1 MEPTGSSREDQCS
14 SSEGHTGGTDEQPP
28 NLSSVTA
35 GAQGP
40 LLGSGSSHEDPCNSS
55 EGHTSGTDDQPS
67 NLSSITADAQGP
79 LHGSGCL
86 GLEPSGVDAPLNYVE
101 VQKEWLSDPPEA
113 TQELPYMAVCKGDPS
128 AKLYQE
134 GSSSSRYHGLLA
146 EDEDEDNLPPV
157 VRDATQEVLGRQTE
171 YDRQFPSETHLEIR
185 ERRKKAHLPRF
196 SEVKISKKGFPM
208 VGSHTPNSSDKMWVG
223 INGFGRIGRLV
234 ARLMLQKHRKQLELI
249 AINDPSHP
257 SVSAGDMENF
267 MVGVPPGD
275 FPDVKVFHL
284 KYVLAVYALNA
295 VTREFI
301 FTCSFLSHMPI
312 FDLRKPEDIPWGMI
326 GVDYVI
332 ESTGLFTDRDAAA
345 AHLKR
350 GAKKVVICALSK
362 DAPVFVY
369 GANQDKYTADVA
381 ILSIADC
388 ATSCI
393 APLAKIIDEIFGISE
408 GLLTIRQPLPAN
420 LEDADGPSCSEWRE
434 GATALGSVLPNLAG
448 KFSGKVYHVRDAELS
463 YVEMNLKLCDESAD
477 YGRVQIAVRDEM
489 CKHKLERTI
498 AYMDGVSELTGYAQD
513 TRSCLFDVDAGGTLE
528 DSTIRIIA
536 RFNNGYGYSMRCID
550 LILYMAGVQ

>member
-1 MEPTGSSREDQCS
+1 MEPTGSSSKDQCS
-14 SSEGHTGGTDEQPP
+14 SSEGHTGGTNEQPP
-28 NLSSVTA
+28 NLSSATA
-35 GAQGP
+35 DAEGP
-40 LLGSGSSHEDPCNSS
+40 LLGSGSSHKDPCNSS

-67 NLSSITADAQGP
+67 NLSSITADAQEP

-86 GLEPSGVDAPLNYVE
+86 GLEPSGVDAPLNYIE
-101 VQKEWLSDPPEA
+101 VRKIWLSPHPPEA
-113 TQELPYMAVCKGDPS
+113 TQELPHMAVCKGDPS

-134 GSSSSRYHGLLA
+134 GSFSSRYHGLLA

-157 VRDATQEVLGRQTE
+157 VRSVTQEVLGRQTE

-185 ERRKKAHLPRF
+185 EMRKKAHLPRF
-196 SEVKISKKGFPM
+196 SEVKISKKGFPK
-208 VGSHTPNSSDKMWVG
+208 VGNHTPNVSDKLRVG
-223 INGFGRIGRLV
+223 INGFGQIGRLV
-234 ARLMLQKHRKQLELI
+234 AMLMLQKHSKQLELI

-257 SVSAGDMENF
+257 SVSAGDMEKF
-267 MVGVPPGD
+267 MVGVPPAD

-284 KYVLAVYALNA
+284 KN
-295 VTREFI
+295 
-301 FTCSFLSHMPI
+301 P
-312 FDLRKPEDIPWGMI
+312 KDIPWGMI

-408 GLLTIRQPLPAN
+408 GLLTIHQPFPAN

-434 GATALGSVLPNLAG
+434 GATALGSVLPDLAG
-448 KFSGKVYHVRDAELS
+448 KFSGEVCHVRDAELS
-463 YVEMNLKLCDESAD
+463 YVEMNLKLFDESAD
-477 YGRVQIAVRDEM
+477 YERVQIAVRDEV

-498 AYMDGVSELTGYAQD
+498 AYMDGVSQLTGYAQD

-528 DSTIRIIA
+528 DNTIRIIA